1 MPRETRYE
9 MNWFRLV
16 MTEPTPPL
24 TKREDEY
31 VYLRYFGS
39 SGEEARRRMGISSR
53 YLWDLKRQIARKYP
67 EFLKPGNRG
76 V

>member
-9 MNWFRLV
+9 MDWVRLV
-16 MTEPTPPL
+16 LREPYQPL
-24 TKREDEY
+24 TKREAEY
-31 VYLRYFGS
+31 IYHRFFGC

-67 EFLKPGNRG
+67 ELLKEGNRG

>member
-1 MPRETRYE
+1 MPRQTRYE
-9 MNWFRLV
+9 MDWFRLIL
-16 MTEPTPPL
+16 TWPNLPL
-24 TKREDEY
+24 TKREEEY
-31 VYLRYFGS
+31 ARLRYLGL

-67 EFLKPGNRG
+67 GFLREGNRG

>member
-9 MNWFRLV
+9 MDWFGLLMRD
-16 MTEPTPPL
+16 PIQPL
-24 TKREDEY
+24 TKREVEY
-31 VYLRYFGS
+31 IYHRFFGF
-39 SGEEARRRMGISSR
+39 SGAGARRMMGISSR

-67 EFLKPGNRG
+67 EFLKEGNRG